1 MESSAAEGP
10 KQAKIYSVAD
20 LPEMFMTEQKDKFG
34 HVAHPKLRF
43 LIQEDLK
50 LLDNNKNEVNIPKG
64 SIAERLHDL
73 LIIHFPDGESKG
85 FPIIGNESVEMSV
98 LEIEQVGL
106 QDEQFP
112 KIAERI
118 GFTREQ
124 IMVLAAML
132 LADFDDV
139 SRNADNHF
147 DPAKREKREHD
158 LAITREIN
166 GLFERLFTNG
176 YRINGTS
183 QIGGNQF
190 AVSKNCSSH
199 GGVSL
204 TIKAMDSLDVGFDN
218 TASGRQPT
226 ERNKGWN
233 GLRDWEIYLNR
244 QPIDCCRAGEPAK
257 FAEIFNG
264 KKPLE
269 VLLEALKTFQV
280 DDASREYLEKAN

>member
-1 MESSAAEGP
+1 
-10 KQAKIYSVAD
+10 
-20 LPEMFMTEQKDKFG
+20 
-34 HVAHPKLRF
+34 
-43 LIQEDLK
+43 
-50 LLDNNKNEVNIPKG
+50 
-64 SIAERLHDL
+64 
-73 LIIHFPDGESKG
+73 
-85 FPIIGNESVEMSV
+85 
-98 LEIEQVGL
+98 
-106 QDEQFP
+106 
-112 KIAERI
+112 
-118 GFTREQ
+118 
-124 IMVLAAML
+124 MVLAAML

-147 DPAKREKREHD
+147 DPAKREKREQD

-218 TASGRQPT
+218 TASGRQP
-226 ERNKGWN
+226 
-233 GLRDWEIYLNR
+233 
-244 QPIDCCRAGEPAK
+244 IDCCRAGEPAK